1 MMLAVETATA
11 ACSVA
16 LSDGNKTFFRYS
28 KEPRSHSKKIINMI
42 DDVLEDAAVS
52 FSMIN
57 RLAVTVGPGSFT
69 GLRVGF
75 SVIQGLAFARDLP
88 VVPLCTLEVL
98 AATYRRTH
106 IEKTGNGLVISLLN
120 ARMGQCALGGFR
132 WNGNFWSNEIAVCL
146 MGIDRAE
153 QVICEQQPEMVVG
166 DVGVLFEKEN
176 MNRDKHAH
184 LILELCPHAIDVIVL
199 ASEPGKNADKIG
211 NIELTYLR
219 ESNTWS
225 KSKR

>member
-16 LSDGNKTFFRYS
+16 VSDGNKTFFRYS
-28 KEPRSHSKKIINMI
+28 KEPRSQSKQIINMI
-42 DDVLEDAAVS
+42 EDVLKDAAVS

-57 RLAVTVGPGSFT
+57 RLAVTIGPGSFT

-75 SVIQGLAFARDLP
+75 SVIQGLAFAKDLP

-106 IEKTGNGLVISLLN
+106 IEQTGNGLVISLLN

-132 WNGNFWSNEIAVCL
+132 WNGNYWSNEIAVCL
-146 MGIDRAE
+146 METDMAE
-153 QVICEQQPEMVVG
+153 QLIREREPEMVVG

-176 MNRDKHAH
+176 MNRDKYAH
-184 LILELCPHAIDVIVL
+184 SILELCPHAIDVIIL
-199 ASEPGKNADKIG
+199 ANESSKNADKIG